1 MSWSAGSTPA
11 RGARRG
17 EGRGETSLGKRR
29 QEREKRGG
37 AAGVEREEG
46 LGRGAAWILRERVA
60 AEDSR
65 RSAGR
70 GRRGGG
76 GGDNREGESRDGER
90 MEGKREGV
98 RVCDL
103 GRGLL
108 LKRSA
113 GGFLQK

>member
-1 MSWSAGSTPA
+1 MA
-11 RGARRG
+11 
-17 EGRGETSLGKRR
+17 
-29 QEREKRGG
+29 
-37 AAGVEREEG
+37 V
-46 LGRGAAWILRERVA
+46 
-60 AEDSR
+60 EDSR

-76 GGDNREGESRDGER
+76 GDSGEGESRDGER

-108 LKRSA
+108 QKRSA
-113 GGFLQK
+113 GVFFTKMIGFWNFFFF